1 MTVVDALILVGAFV
15 VAVLYR
21 KLVEREIMY
30 KDYYEWSLK
39 YMEVYGADPVSVL
52 DRLGARSETEIDE
65 KIAKEAVKD
74 AFVHHFRTLGVK
86 IENVT
91 IYWND

>member
-30 KDYYEWSLK
+30 KDYYVWSLE
-39 YMEVYGADPVSVL
+39 YMEVYGADPVNVFHKLIKRSNQ
-52 DRLGARSETEIDE
+52 GANEEL
-65 KIAKEAVKD
+65 AKQAVED
-74 AFVHHFRTLGVK
+74 AFVHYFRCRGVK
-86 IENVT
+86 IENLK
-91 IYWND
+91 IYWNE

>member
-1 MTVVDALILVGAFV
+1 MTVVDALFLVGAFV

-39 YMEVYGADPVSVL
+39 YMEVYGADPVNVFHKLIKRSNQ
-52 DRLGARSETEIDE
+52 GANEEL
-65 KIAKEAVKD
+65 AKQAVED
-74 AFVHHFRTLGVK
+74 AFVHYFRCRGVK
-86 IENVT
+86 IENLK

>member
-1 MTVVDALILVGAFV
+1 MTLVDALILVGAFV

-30 KDYYEWSLK
+30 KQYYDYAIK
-39 YMEVYGADPVSVL
+39 KMENIGVDPIQVIQWMGDDYKSGYHEEL
-52 DRLGARSETEIDE
+52 A
-65 KIAKEAVKD
+65 KIAIED
-74 AFVHHFRTLGVK
+74 AFVHYFRCRGVK
-86 IENVT
+86 IENLK